1 MNRAELDKYINEAY
15 GAVAEFLWES
25 APTFAVYRHAAG
37 RKWFAVIMDIPKS
50 KIGLGGDDTVS
61 VVNLKCDPLLIG
73 SVLKDN
79 GIHPGY
85 HMNKNYWITVRL
97 DGSAD
102 EQQIKWLLGLSF
114 DLTAKRVARK

>member
-1 MNRAELDKYINEAY
+1 MDKYINEAY
-15 GAVAEFLWES
+15 GVRAEFLWES
-25 APTFAVYRHAAG
+25 APTFAVYRHEVG

-50 KIGLGGDDTVS
+50 KIGLSEEENVS

-73 SVLKDN
+73 SILKDN

-97 DGSAD
+97 DGSVSA
-102 EQQIKWLLGLSF
+102 QQLKWLLGLSF
-114 DLTAKRVARK
+114 DLTKKKVAKK